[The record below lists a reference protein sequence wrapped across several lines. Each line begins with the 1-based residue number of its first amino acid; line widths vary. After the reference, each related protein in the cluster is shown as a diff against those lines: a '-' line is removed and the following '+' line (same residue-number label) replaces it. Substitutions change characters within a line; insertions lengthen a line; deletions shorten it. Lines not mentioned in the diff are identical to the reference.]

1 MTEHQFFGKD
11 APLFAPNAC
20 AVSQQL
26 PLHLYKSSFKV
37 HVTRSSLLKRDGIQ
51 HSQHW
56 FQTPNQTNIY

>member
-26 PLHLYKSSFKV
+26 PLHQND
-37 HVTRSSLLKRDGIQ
+37 RLLRI
-51 HSQHW
+51 
-56 FQTPNQTNIY
+56 P